1 MINLF
6 DDSILGFKKKSFWLS
21 HGLNDIKK
29 NYRRKFLGQFW
40 ITINAL
46 LFILAIYF
54 VFRYALA
61 DSYDNY
67 LIYLSIGYVIW
78 LYMSGCINS
87 SSTLFFQNK
96 AFLLNKY
103 WPLSAF
109 VLRSWFREILV
120 FSHNIMIIP
129 FVFLYYGM
137 WPGLESLFFSIAG
150 LLLMLFTS
158 FWVIILISITA
169 TRFPD
174 LSEIISSLMRIFFF
188 ISPVIW
194 VERSFGKF
202 AEILLLVNPFAYF
215 IKIIRDPLLG
225 YPVSIDA
232 WIVSI
237 SLAIIV
243 MICALILLKFNK
255 HKLTYWL

>member
-1 MINLF
+1 MLNLF
-6 DDSILGFKKKSFWLS
+6 DDIIIGLNKKLFWINYGF
-21 HGLNDIKK
+21 NDIKK
-29 NYRRKFLGQFW
+29 SYRRKFLGQFW

-61 DSYDNY
+61 GSYNNY
-67 LIYLSIGYVIW
+67 LIYLSIGYIIW
-78 LYMSGCINS
+78 LFMSGCINS
-87 SSTLFFQNK
+87 SSTLFFQSK
-96 AFLLNKY
+96 TFLLNKY

-120 FSHNIMIIP
+120 FSHNIIIIP
-129 FVFLYYGM
+129 FIFLYYGI
-137 WPGLESLFFSIAG
+137 WPGLESLFLSITG

-158 FWVIILISITA
+158 FWVIILVSITT

-188 ISPVIW
+188 ISPIMW
-194 VERSFGKF
+194 VERSFAEF
-202 AEILLLVNPFAYF
+202 AELLLLVNPFAYF

-225 YPVSIDA
+225 YPVPIDA
-232 WIVSI
+232 WII
-237 SLAIIV
+237 SVCLAITV
-243 MICALILLKFNK
+243 MFCALILLKFNK